1 MFTIMQASALFIYR
15 RTGQC
20 IINRHASQCDIY
32 RRTGQ
37 YITHRSVHHTHRPV
51 HHTHRPVHHTQ
62 ASASFTKG
70 TRRDQF
76 NTPTLRHRITRVS

>member
-1 MFTIMQASALFIYR
+1 VHHTHTHTQASASHTQASASH
-15 RTGQC
+15 TGQC
-20 IINRHASQCDIY
+20 I
-32 RRTGQ
+32 
-37 YITHRSVHHTHRPV
+37 THK
-51 HHTHRPVHHTQ
+51 PVHHTQ